1 MRAARGVCQTA
12 DMRMAK
18 AVTASGHHQYVN
30 YPTGS
35 SVLFYCSS
43 ARITARGSG
52 TGSYPDMSNRPC
64 FVALVKLCSPLR
76 WQRVLLEHVVH
87 QPGHADITLRGGA
100 VAGGPSCYTSGSS
113 NIIPPEPHHV
123 DAQHPCGCGFGR
135 IAMFRHGDDS
145 GGSHLGRGQRRFT
158 RLGYF
163 HLVVRKVNLPS
174 RGVFVYNPAS
184 HAWFHAQKL

>member
-64 FVALVKLCSPLR
+64 FVALVKLCGPLR
-76 WQRVLLEHVVH
+76 WQRVLPEHVVN
-87 QPGHADITLRGGA
+87 QPGHAGITLREGGA
-100 VAGGPSCYTSGSS
+100 VAGLGSQKVRPVTLPEAVTSSPRSLTMSTPNILAAAALAASLCSGTEMAVGAATSAADSAGS
-113 NIIPPEPHHV
+113 P
-123 DAQHPCGCGFGR
+123 
-135 IAMFRHGDDS
+135 DS
-145 GGSHLGRGQRRFT
+145 DTCIS
-158 RLGYF
+158 
-163 HLVVRKVNLPS
+163 
-174 RGVFVYNPAS
+174 
-184 HAWFHAQKL
+184 